1 MKLVIKHC
9 LKSGGAMR
17 QYCEIVAVK
26 KIDFVIKPDV
36 KDIHERDIFDIFFC
50 LINVNHFIRGPPYQ
64 FRFLKI

>member
-1 MKLVIKHC
+1 
-9 LKSGGAMR
+9 MR

-26 KIDFVIKPDV
+26 KIDFVIKTDV
-36 KDIHERDIFDIFFC
+36 KDIHEWDIFDIFFC